1 MGKIT
6 KQMQPKH
13 AETLSPWLKDFV
25 SSACSTPLPLLPDHL
40 SKFPTRWPFPR
51 GDLYHWIPLLNR
63 FDDILDCFSATYNL
77 DQGPQNRDFGC
88 DLLLNRGTK
97 TESYGEQ
104 TWDTESLSKLGYQ
117 EDGDRQLVEAILKFT
132 RTLLEHCGNRSIYSS
147 SMVLNKLLNTTVLS
161 VLLATLQVSA
171 ELAQRYQASV
181 KRIGSASRTVSTALL
196 GNHYQIDLDRV
207 QSLAQPFSKTPII
220 SLSDSAAA
228 ATPTSSTKGK
238 EKAHAT
244 NQKNAAAMF
253 ANDLGAVLTSDN
265 ARWNGWGDVKITYM
279 APSTA
284 KDQPAPAASDR
295 VASSMP
301 STPTPLRRSTTAGS
315 QHNTPRSARQSGAED
330 TSPLS
335 VRSPGNFN
343 EQVNPSHRTFE
354 LPQSILAST
363 PIYELLS
370 RCPADMPASTRYEVL
385 NRLRVAKALLSDAE
399 TRQQALAVRLLAI
412 TNLAYIHPESTF
424 IEKVLRHDNDET
436 RRYQL
441 VYQLA
446 ELIHPPADGSIQV
459 PLWLQSIVLALLEV
473 ISNYAAR
480 YQDVLSALNA
490 NVNHGILLYV
500 IRKAVAGMKTDE
512 PDRGIHNTEVDQ
524 WRTNLFSLTT
534 HLAMSTRIG
543 AEMVTAGL
551 MDILVEILKIRSDV
565 AQRNQ
570 SMILAFIDGLIWSYQ
585 NAFQTFF
592 SGSGLDA
599 ISDLLVTTVAE
610 SKQLVESGQGNKPE
624 QMCQV
629 VDYEIP
635 YNQQQTLKWVL
646 KFVHHMMTNSYSYG
660 GNTDRLLRNLVDK
673 SELLGSLRDIMQNT
687 KRFGS
692 VLWTNTV
699 TVLSD
704 FINNDP
710 TSFAAISES
719 GMIVT
724 YLEAITGR
732 PVVPQTAIP
741 PPQES
746 EEQTR
751 DNAEAQ
757 TADDGDH
764 EGSRD
769 DNDDESSPDI
779 SDASVQIEA
788 DTRPHPPPKTSWLHP
803 TTPAR
808 WREAFCQPLTP
819 STLSRRSLTPF
830 V

>member
-25 SSACSTPLPLLPDHL
+25 TSACSTPLPLLPDHL

-63 FDDILDCFSATYNL
+63 FDNILDCFSTTYNL
-77 DQGPQNRDFGC
+77 DQGPQNRDFSR
-88 DLLLNRGTK
+88 DLLLNQGTK
-97 TESYGEQ
+97 TESYGDQ
-104 TWDTESLSKLGYQ
+104 IWDAEGLSKLGY
-117 EDGDRQLVEAILKFT
+117 EDDGDRQLIEAVLKFT

-147 SMVLNKLLNTTVLS
+147 SMVLNKLLNTTALS

-207 QSLAQPFSKTPII
+207 QNLALPFSKTPIV
-220 SLSDSAAA
+220 SLSDSAAV

-238 EKAHAT
+238 DKVQPT
-244 NQKNAAAMF
+244 NQKNAAVMF
-253 ANDLGAVLTSDN
+253 ANDLGSVLTSDN
-265 ARWNGWGDVKITYM
+265 ARWNGWGDIKVPYT
-279 APSTA
+279 ASSAA
-284 KDQPAPAASDR
+284 KDQPIPAASDR

-315 QHNTPRSARQSGAED
+315 QHNTPRSARQPGAED
-330 TSPLS
+330 ISPLS
-335 VRSPGNFN
+335 VRQPGNFG
-343 EQVNPSHRTFE
+343 EQANSSQRLFD
-354 LPQSILAST
+354 LPQSIVAST
-363 PIYELLS
+363 SIYELLS
-370 RCPADMPASTRYEVL
+370 RCPEDMPASTKYDVL
-385 NRLRVAKALLSDAE
+385 NRLRVAKALLGGAE
-399 TRQQALAVRLLAI
+399 SRQQALAVRLLAI

-424 IEKVLRHDNDET
+424 LEKVLRHDNDET

-441 VYQLA
+441 AYQLA

-512 PDRGIHNTEVDQ
+512 PDRGIHTTEVDQ

-592 SGSGLDA
+592 SGS
-599 ISDLLVTTVAE
+599 
-610 SKQLVESGQGNKPE
+610 
-624 QMCQV
+624 
-629 VDYEIP
+629 
-635 YNQQQTLKWVL
+635 
-646 KFVHHMMTNSYSYG
+646 
-660 GNTDRLLRNLVDK
+660 
-673 SELLGSLRDIMQNT
+673 
-687 KRFGS
+687 
-692 VLWTNTV
+692 
-699 TVLSD
+699 
-704 FINNDP
+704 
-710 TSFAAISES
+710 
-719 GMIVT
+719 
-724 YLEAITGR
+724 
-732 PVVPQTAIP
+732 
-741 PPQES
+741 
-746 EEQTR
+746 
-751 DNAEAQ
+751 
-757 TADDGDH
+757 
-764 EGSRD
+764 
-769 DNDDESSPDI
+769 
-779 SDASVQIEA
+779 
-788 DTRPHPPPKTSWLHP
+788 
-803 TTPAR
+803 
-808 WREAFCQPLTP
+808 
-819 STLSRRSLTPF
+819 
-830 V
+830 